1 MDFENL
7 NVDEKLEED
16 KAGISHE
23 NILTKE
29 NKALQQEATAVLS
42 STETEDLYM
51 AENVDEELSDEADFQ
66 GVGVMSTDKTQEEDY
81 TSSDG
86 DSAQEGS
93 VPGEDEEDE
102 EEDMGAGEEPG
113 ELLMS
118 VRCGNEF
125 CNGNKED
132 RIFAEGQPL
141 APEGA
146 ENPQVRNEEQ
156 GDSESDEELSYF
168 ERVPEHG
175 SGMRIKG
182 DGIEE
187 GEQEREE
194 EKQEDSSDSESEA
207 MKTEQEENVLARCFE
222 QEARNPRRDGPAKAS
237 LEFPDIG
244 SSVQNLQDL
253 VAEVDS
259 EEYVEKMK
267 DFSGEEHQEAGESF
281 ADYPSDCSSCEY
293 VEDGGK
299 NQESNHQSVAKQD
312 TCPERAETN
321 LRWMGRAKDS
331 DEEEGVEYLFSIDLE
346 VAADRFSGLDVE
358 SGEKDMGCETGES
371 DSYSS
376 SDDEAHGNRSDEE
389 LFESMCP
396 QDDLENNKQPEEL
409 HSGSGAT
416 FARWSTCGDYNRAD
430 AADFNINWNPDV
442 LMAQTLLSDD
452 LLTAED
458 TDKGETLLSYVTPA
472 EGISTYSVVQR
483 GDART
488 TSPSN
493 QGSLDDSFF
502 FNAELEA
509 SEITELGQLGD
520 DEYEEERNWEQEQ
533 ERIKAFYE
541 FYDDSDGQNGKEGE

>member
-16 KAGISHE
+16 RAGISHE

-29 NKALQQEATAVLS
+29 NKALHQEATAVLS

-51 AENVDEELSDEADFQ
+51 SENVDEELSDDADFQ

-93 VPGEDEEDE
+93 IPGEDEEDE

-187 GEQEREE
+187 DEQERKE
-194 EKQEDSSDSESEA
+194 EKQEDSENEA

-222 QEARNPRRDGPAKAS
+222 PEARNPRRDGPAKAS
-237 LEFPDIG
+237 LEFPDIDL
-244 SSVQNLQDL
+244 SVQNLQDL
-253 VAEVDS
+253 VADVDS

-267 DFSGEEHQEAGESF
+267 DFSGGEHQEAGESF

-299 NQESNHQSVAKQD
+299 NQESNHQSAAKQD
-312 TCPERAETN
+312 TCSERAETD

-331 DEEEGVEYLFSIDLE
+331 DEEGVEYLFSIDLE
-346 VAADRFSGLDVE
+346 VAADGFSSLDAM
-358 SGEKDMGCETGES
+358 SGEKDKGKIELVERMSGDAAVMGCETGES
-371 DSYSS
+371 DSYGS
-376 SDDEAHGNRSDEE
+376 SDDEGQGNRSDKE
-389 LFESMCP
+389 LFEKMFP
-396 QDDLENNKQPEEL
+396 QDL
-409 HSGSGAT
+409 HSGSSAT

-430 AADFNINWNPDV
+430 PADFNINWNPD
-442 LMAQTLLSDD
+442 
-452 LLTAED
+452 AED
-458 TDKGETLLSYVTPA
+458 TDKGQTLLSDVTPA
-472 EGISTYSVVQR
+472 EGVSTYSVAQR